1 METAS
6 TQAATPPRHILI
18 WLAFFAFALVG
29 IGGGANGV
37 LLPSL
42 SSFYHVDNSVL
53 GLLFFSSTIGYL
65 LSAFSSGIAIEM
77 LGYRWTLILGAAIS
91 LIGSFAFGLEPPFAI
106 LLVMRLL
113 MGVGAGILE
122 TALNAY
128 VTTLPRRTSILNNL
142 HAFFGVGALV
152 GPLLATGILALSLGW
167 NWVYFVLTVLSGL
180 LLVGL
185 ALFFPRKE
193 RLTVAQIQENHGQ
206 SIGKMLSTSLRMRI
220 IWMATLFLLFYVGV
234 ETNSGNWSYS
244 FLTAWRHEGTLFAGW
259 VVSGYWLGL
268 TLGRF
273 TQPRILE
280 HFGLG
285 NIALLQ
291 LCMLEGVVGILLTW
305 LVPSGIVAALG
316 LLLTGYGLGP
326 IYPTIV
332 ALMPNLVPA
341 RMVSSAISFLI
352 SLSIPGIAVFP
363 WIAGILAQDIGLWT
377 LWPFT
382 LLLVIAMLAFW
393 LPLRNHDY
401 RQTEAATLDDEHI
414 NASV

>member
-1 METAS
+1 METTS
-6 TQAATPPRHILI
+6 TETPSSLQRILI
-18 WLAFFAFALVG
+18 GLAFFAFALVG
-29 IGGGANGV
+29 LGGGANGV

-53 GLLFFSSTIGYL
+53 GLLFFSSTLGYL
-65 LSAFSSGIAIEM
+65 ISAFCSGFAIEA
-77 LGYRWTLILGAAIS
+77 LGYRWTLILGAIMS
-91 LIGSFAFGLEPPFAI
+91 LLSSFAFSLQPPFVI

-128 VTTLPRRTSILNNL
+128 ITTLPRRTSVLNNL

-167 NWVYFVLTVLSGL
+167 NWVYVVLTGLSGL
-180 LLVGL
+180 LLIGL
-185 ALFFPRKE
+185 VLFFPHKQA
-193 RLTVAQIQENHGQ
+193 LTSVQLQENKGQ
-206 SIGKMLSTSLRMRI
+206 GIGKMLVAAFRMRI

-234 ETNSGNWSYS
+234 ETNPGNWGYS
-244 FLTAWRHEGTLFAGW
+244 FLTEWRHEGTLFAGW

-273 TQPRILE
+273 TQPRIFE

-285 NIALLQ
+285 SVALLQ
-291 LCMLEGVVGILLTW
+291 ACMLEAIIGIVLTW
-305 LVPSGIVAALG
+305 LVPSAFMEAFG
-316 LLLTGYGLGP
+316 LLLFGYGLGP

-332 ALMPNLVPA
+332 ALMPNLVPE
-341 RMVSSAISFLI
+341 RMVSSAIGFLI

-363 WIAGILAQDIGLWT
+363 WIAGILAQDLGFWT

-382 LLLVIAMLAFW
+382 LFLVAAMLIFW
-393 LPLRNHDY
+393 LSLRNNN
-401 RQTEAATLDDEHI
+401 RQQTELAADKKQ
-414 NASV
+414 S

>member
-1 METAS
+1 MHS
-6 TQAATPPRHILI
+6 SVWVH
-18 WLAFFAFALVG
+18 WL
-29 IGGGANGV
+29 V
-37 LLPSL
+37 LCWQR
-42 SSFYHVDNSVL
+42 V
-53 GLLFFSSTIGYL
+53 
-65 LSAFSSGIAIEM
+65 
-77 LGYRWTLILGAAIS
+77 
-91 LIGSFAFGLEPPFAI
+91 
-106 LLVMRLL
+106 
-113 MGVGAGILE
+113 
-122 TALNAY
+122 
-128 VTTLPRRTSILNNL
+128 
-142 HAFFGVGALV
+142 
-152 GPLLATGILALSLGW
+152 LALSLGW

-193 RLTVAQIQENHGQ
+193 RLTVAQIQENQGQ

-291 LCMLEGVVGILLTW
+291 LCMLEAVIGILLTW